1 MKVRTESASDPRD
14 STGKRFESAVGRRR
28 FLAGATAAAT
38 LAGLPAR
45 SPAAAQVKMKR
56 KIPIGLQLYA
66 VREEFARS
74 VPETLKTVARCG
86 YAGVE
91 FWGYAGTASVFQHYT
106 AQQLRQLLDENKLKC
121 CGIHLQVKA
130 LEAAQLERT
139 IENNR
144 ILGNRFL
151 VVAAAKKEMSSL
163 ASIKAF
169 AAFLNEAHE
178 KCRAHQMRV
187 GYHAH
192 GFDFE
197 KLEGRF
203 AWDHLFSQ
211 TRPEVIMQMDIANCL
226 GGGGDPLA
234 MLEKFPG
241 RALSLHIRETGE
253 KIFAS
258 DYYREVFRLAE
269 STAKTEWYVVE
280 QGGPGGKGF
289 AVSEQALQAL
299 NRLGK

>member
-1 MKVRTESASDPRD
+1 MKAHSVLTTTPRD
-14 STGKRFESAVGRRR
+14 SAGKHFESALRRR
-28 FLAGATAAAT
+28 EFLAGATAAAT
-38 LAGLPAR
+38 LAGFSLRA
-45 SPAAAQVKMKR
+45 SAATPPKK
-56 KIPIGLQLYA
+56 KLPIGLQLYA

-74 VPETLKTVARCG
+74 VPETLKAVARSG

-91 FWGYAGTASVFQHYT
+91 FWGYGGTPNVFQNYS
-106 AQQLRQLLDENKLKC
+106 AQQLRQLLDDNKLQC

-130 LEAAQLERT
+130 LETAQLERT

-163 ASIKAF
+163 DGIKAF
-169 AAFLNEAHE
+169 AAFLSEAHE
-178 KCRAHQMRV
+178 KCRPHGMRV

-192 GFDFE
+192 GFDFD

-253 KIFAS
+253 KTFAS
-258 DYYREVFRLAE
+258 EYYREVFRLAE

-280 QGGPGGKGF
+280 QGGPGGRGF

-299 NRLGK
+299 HRLGK